1 MADHPA
7 EGATSK
13 AGAGDAGDPGNDGR
27 PVLYG
32 YWRSTAAYRV
42 RIALGLKG
50 IDWQPAAVDL
60 VRDGGEQHQAA
71 YTALNPSALVPTLVW
86 DGRPIGQS
94 LAICEFLDEVQ
105 PEPAL
110 LPHDPAERAL
120 ARAMAQDIACD
131 THPLN
136 NLRVQQYLGGQ
147 LEIGEAERTAWMHHW
162 MALGFG
168 SVEGRIERHRAGLS
182 RAGQGEASPGTCLGG
197 APGLADLCL
206 VAQAY
211 NADRFGFSLAPFERV
226 AAVVR
231 HCRALPAFER
241 AAPEAQPDAP

>member
-1 MADHPA
+1 LSSTADL
-7 EGATSK
+7 T
-13 AGAGDAGDPGNDGR
+13 AGIEPGDDR

-50 IDWQPAAVDL
+50 IAWRHAGVNL
-60 VRDGGEQHQAA
+60 VRGGGEQHLAA
-71 YTALNPSALVPTLVW
+71 YTDLNPAALVPTLVW
-86 DGRPIGQS
+86 RGETLTQS
-94 LAICEFLDEVQ
+94 LAICDFLDEVQ
-105 PEPAL
+105 PAPAL
-110 LPHDPAERAL
+110 LPAAPGERAL

-136 NLRVQQYLGGQ
+136 NLRVQQYLGTELGVS
-147 LEIGEAERTAWMHHW
+147 EDDRTAWMHHW

-168 SVEGRIERHRAGLS
+168 TVERRIARHRAQNPS
-182 RAGQGEASPGTCLGG
+182 HSAGTRPDLNTCLGG
-197 APGLADLCL
+197 QPGLADLCL

-211 NADRFGFSLAPFERV
+211 NADRFGFSLEPFEHV

-231 HCRALPAFER
+231 HCRALPAFR
-241 AAPEAQPDAP
+241 DAAPEVQPDAS

>member
-1 MADHPA
+1 MSSTADS
-7 EGATSK
+7 T
-13 AGAGDAGDPGNDGR
+13 AGAGPGDDR

-50 IDWQPAAVDL
+50 IAWRHAGVNL

-71 YTALNPSALVPTLVW
+71 YTALNPAALVPTLVW
-86 DGRPIGQS
+86 GGQAIAQS

-105 PEPAL
+105 PAPAL
-110 LPHDPAERAL
+110 LPADSGQRAL
-120 ARAMAQDIACD
+120 ARAMALDIACD

-136 NLRVQQYLGGQ
+136 NLRVQQYLGDELRVSEDG
-147 LEIGEAERTAWMHHW
+147 RTAWMHHW

-168 SVEGRIERHRAGLS
+168 TVERRIERLRA
-182 RAGQGEASPGTCLGG
+182 RNAARPDPAEATTCLGG
-197 APGLADLCL
+197 PPGLADLCL

-211 NADRFGFSLAPFERV
+211 NADRFGFSLEPYGHV
-226 AAVVR
+226 LAVVR
-231 HCRALPAFER
+231 HCRALPAFR
-241 AAPEAQPDAP
+241 DAAPEVQPDAP